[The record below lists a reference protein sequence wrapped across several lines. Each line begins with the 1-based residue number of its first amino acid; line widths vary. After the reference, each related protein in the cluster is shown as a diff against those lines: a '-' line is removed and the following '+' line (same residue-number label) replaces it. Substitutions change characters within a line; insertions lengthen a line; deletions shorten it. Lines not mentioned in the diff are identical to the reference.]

1 MWILPNNDSIRGT
14 TMANVTIKLNDEDIS
29 DLMLEL
35 ATLQKHADELLSN
48 AQALQKYADELYS
61 EKKALL
67 REMGEL
73 TNEMRE
79 IVRSAEPV

>member
-1 MWILPNNDSIRGT
+1 
-14 TMANVTIKLNDEDIS
+14 MANVTIELTDEDIA

-35 ATLQKHADELLSN
+35 ATLQKHADELLTDSRN
-48 AQALQKYADELYS
+48 
-61 EKKALL
+61 LL

-79 IVRSAEPV
+79 IVKPAIGCSVE

>member
-1 MWILPNNDSIRGT
+1 
-14 TMANVTIKLNDEDIS
+14 MANVTIELNDEDIS
-29 DLMLEL
+29 DLMMEL

-48 AQALQKYADELYS
+48 AQALQKHADELYL

-73 TNEMRE
+73 TNEMCE
-79 IVRSAEPV
+79 IVKPALGGSIE